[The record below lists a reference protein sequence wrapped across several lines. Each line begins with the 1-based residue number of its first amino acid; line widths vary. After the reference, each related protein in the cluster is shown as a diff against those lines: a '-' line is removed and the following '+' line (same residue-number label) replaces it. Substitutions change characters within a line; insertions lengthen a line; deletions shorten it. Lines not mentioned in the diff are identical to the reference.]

1 MNNNI
6 PIEDPLPEIKLAIQA
21 AIEAGKEVMSV
32 YNQEFSSTVKND
44 N

>member
-21 AIEAGKEVMSV
+21 AIEAGKVMI
-32 YNQEFSSTVKND
+32 KCI
-44 N
+44 